1 MRDDIVERCKTLA
14 EYIIK
19 TGCTVREAGK
29 IFAVS
34 KSTVH
39 KDVSERL
46 KYIDENLY
54 NKARKILEVNFS
66 ERHLRGGIATKKKY
80 EKIKSWK
87 K

>member
-1 MRDDIVERCKTLA
+1 MRDDIIERCKTLA
-14 EYIIK
+14 EYITK
-19 TGCTVREAGK
+19 TGCTVRKAAK

-54 NKARKILEVNFS
+54 NETKKILELNFS
-66 ERHLRGGIATKKKY
+66 ERHLRGGKATKIKY
-80 EKIKSWK
+80 EKMK